1 MTTKLRAMQR
11 VAAVGLFLTITLL
24 TVSGSHA
31 DRLASEAA
39 DSTIPSFELVTF
51 GGEVFTDKTL
61 RGQPT
66 LLVFWAPWCNVC
78 QRELPLLQQFYQQA
92 TPPQFRI
99 LSIGFA
105 DTRTNVAEFV
115 KAHPNVFVFPAAYDE
130 DRWVASAFKVNATP
144 TYVLVD
150 AGGTVALVHRG
161 GGVLQNARFR
171 EILSALN
178 R

>member
-1 MTTKLRAMQR
+1 MQR

-31 DRLASEAA
+31 GRLFSEAA

-61 RGQPT
+61 QGEPT

-78 QRELPLLQQFYQQA
+78 QRELPLLEQLYRQS

-105 DTRTNVAEFV
+105 DTRANVAAFV
-115 KAHPNVFVFPAAYDE
+115 KAHPDVFVFPTAYDE
-130 DRWVASAFKVNATP
+130 DRWVASVFKVNATP

-150 AGGTVALVHRG
+150 AGGKVALVHRG
-161 GGVLQNARFR
+161 GGLLQSVRFR
-171 EILSALN
+171 EILSTLI